1 MRVGMHCSGASAGW
15 RAALAV
21 LQIIHRQEIKV
32 QTPEI
37 LEKFLSQLQDY
48 QSKMH
53 HTRTVS
59 PLFHF

>member
-1 MRVGMHCSGASAGW
+1 MRVGMHCSGASADW

-37 LEKFLSQLQDY
+37 LEKFLS
-48 QSKMH
+48 
-53 HTRTVS
+53 
-59 PLFHF
+59 